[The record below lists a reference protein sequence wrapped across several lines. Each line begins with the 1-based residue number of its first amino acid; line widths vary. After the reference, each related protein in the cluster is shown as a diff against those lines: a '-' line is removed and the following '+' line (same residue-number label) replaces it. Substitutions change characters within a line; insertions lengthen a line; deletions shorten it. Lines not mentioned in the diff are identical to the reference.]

1 MIADLSVVENL
12 ARVRER
18 IAVAAARAGRDAAD
32 VRLVVV
38 TKTHPVALIEEALAA
53 GATDIG
59 ENRVQEALPK
69 LQVLAGREVRF
80 HLIGHLQSNKAKQA
94 AQQFHLVHSVDS
106 EKLARELDRHA
117 AAAARRL
124 EVLLQV
130 NISGEDTKS
139 GIEPADVA
147 GLLQT
152 IQSSCPALECRGFMT
167 MAPLSDD
174 AEAARVHF
182 RNLRLLSEKFEPPA
196 ARWELSMGMTNDF
209 EVAIEEGATL
219 VRIGSAIFGSR

>member
-1 MIADLSVVENL
+1 MIADRPVAENL
-12 ARVRER
+12 RRVRER
-18 IAVAAARAGRDAAD
+18 IAAAAARAGRDASD

-38 TKTHPVALIEEALAA
+38 TKTHPVELIEEALAA
-53 GATDIG
+53 GATEVG

-69 LQVLAGREVRF
+69 MEALAGRDVRF

-94 AQQFHLVHSVDS
+94 AQHFHVVHSVDS

-117 AAAARRL
+117 AAAGRRL
-124 EVLLQV
+124 EVLVQV

-139 GIEPADVA
+139 GVEPWAVKA
-147 GLLQT
+147 LLGV
-152 IQSSCPALECRGFMT
+152 IRENCPALECCGFMT

-196 ARWELSMGMTNDF
+196 ARWELSMGMTSDF